1 MLQRNAIRIVDRREL
16 VLGATAAALVTPLL
30 SSAALGQGQPADA
43 DWQRLLK
50 SIVGDATPSQGRIT
64 LELPEIA
71 ENGNTVPF
79 SVSVESRMTDSDH
92 VKAIHLI
99 STANPQPAVATFR
112 FTPASGN
119 ASVASRMRLAQTQ
132 DVIALAE
139 LSDGKF
145 LMARQAVRVTIG
157 GCGG

>member
-1 MLQRNAIRIVDRREL
+1 MLQCKDVCVVDRREF
-16 VLGATAAALVTPLL
+16 VLGAAAAALLAPLL
-30 SSAALGQGQPADA
+30 AEPAVAQGKGPENE
-43 DWQRLLK
+43 WQQLLK
-50 SIVGDATPSQGRIT
+50 RIMGDATPTAGRIA

-79 SVSVESRMTDSDH
+79 NVSVESRMTESEH

-112 FTPASGN
+112 FTPASGK

-132 DVIALAE
+132 DVVALAE

>member
-1 MLQRNAIRIVDRREL
+1 MLQCNGICVVDRREF
-16 VLGATAAALVTPLL
+16 VLGATAAALLAPVLAEP
-30 SSAALGQGQPADA
+30 ALAQSKGPENE
-43 DWQRLLK
+43 WQQLLK
-50 SIVGDATPSQGRIT
+50 RILGDATPTEGRIA

-79 SVSVESRMTDSDH
+79 NVSVESRMTESDH

-112 FTPASGN
+112 FTPASGK

-132 DVIALAE
+132 DVVALAE

>member
-1 MLQRNAIRIVDRREL
+1 MLQRNAIRILDRREF
-16 VLGATAAALVTPLL
+16 VLGATAATVVIPLL
-30 SSAALGQGQPADA
+30 SSAAFGQGQAADN
-43 DWQRLLK
+43 DWQRIFK
-50 SIVGDATPSQGRIT
+50 SLVGDATPSQGRIR

-79 SVSVESRMTDSDH
+79 NVSVESRMTDSDH

-112 FTPASGN
+112 FTPASGK
-119 ASVASRMRLAQTQ
+119 AAVASRMRLAQTQ

-145 LMARQAVRVTIG
+145 LMARHAVRVTIG